1 MRSVALHDLV
11 SHHLTCIYALI
22 GPTPGAAVVS
32 LSRHRCH
39 DVCKDRQRHGP
50 STTGKYL
57 GDDGLSGLLRQPY
70 S

>member
-1 MRSVALHDLV
+1 MRNEICGFALV
-11 SHHLTCIYALI
+11 SHHLTCIYDLI

-39 DVCKDRQRHGP
+39 DMCVDKQRHGRQP
-50 STTGKYL
+50 RGYTSRRP
-57 GDDGLSGLLRQPY
+57 GLLRQPY